1 MENALSST
9 PPPFDY
15 DAYAALFQK
24 LGLEL
29 APAEAHG
36 GLAGL
41 LCATDTVTVE
51 QWIAELMAGKPTIML
66 ADDGV
71 AGADDD
77 TPTLRRLYELTT
89 DQLEDPDYGF
99 TLLLPGDAHPL
110 AERAEALSQWCQ
122 GFLWGLGLG
131 GIQDEA
137 KLPGDVNEVMRDM
150 SEISRLRFADQ
161 GGGNEDE
168 TAYTEIVEYV
178 RMAALLVYEELRPLR
193 VARPDGDVVH

>member
-1 MENALSST
+1 MSSA
-9 PPPFDY
+9 PPFDY
-15 DAYAALFQK
+15 DAYVTLFEG
-24 LGLEL
+24 LALEL
-29 APAEAHG
+29 TPAECHG
-36 GLAGL
+36 GLTGL
-41 LCATDTVTVE
+41 LCATDTVGAE

-77 TPTLRRLYELTT
+77 TPTLRRLYEITT
-89 DQLEDPDYGF
+89 DRLEDPDYGF
-99 TLLLPGDAHPL
+99 TLLLPADAHPL
-110 AERAEALSQWCQ
+110 AERTETLSQWCQ

-168 TAYTEIVEYV
+168 TAYAEIIEYV

-193 VARPDGDVVH
+193 VARPDGNAVH

>member
-1 MENALSST
+1 MENALSSA

-15 DAYAALFQK
+15 DAYATLFQK

-71 AGADDD
+71 TGADDD

-99 TLLLPGDAHPL
+99 TLLLPDDAHPL

-168 TAYTEIVEYV
+168 TAYAEIVEYV